1 MDILKTREQLRSCS
15 IYDLPLR
22 VTFYARVSTEKDAQL
37 NSLDNQISFYSN
49 MIKKNPNWEYVEGY
63 IDEGLSAIS
72 TEKRENFHRMV
83 TDGENG
89 EFDMI
94 ITKEISR
101 FARNTLDSIRFTR
114 ELLHFGVAV
123 FFQNDNINTLDEDSE
138 LRLTIMSS
146 IAQDELRKLSSRIK
160 FGHQQAI
167 KDHVVLGNS
176 RIFGY
181 RKDNKRLVIDEDEA
195 KMVREL
201 FALIKSDGSVVSDSV
216 DTDVNSMP
224 NHSDRPEFEQAI
236 KDGNGSSHRMS
247 ETLNKITYYYAEK
260 TADGSVIRVAKT
272 IDSIYGIFLFV
283 IPSILI
289 IMIGVFVV
297 CTILAKR
304 STKKIIEP
312 IKEMADN
319 GNGSPY
325 DELLPL
331 SQKIASQ
338 QRQIKRQMRRL
349 QFEKDKI
356 STLIENMAEGFILI
370 DVDKKVLMSN
380 YSASKLLGA
389 DDDGVIDKTL
399 IAFSRNEVLNDCVDK
414 ALSGESKNGDTTVK
428 GRALQII
435 TNPVY
440 SNGEK
445 NGAICLIIDVS
456 AKKKAEKM
464 RREFTANVT
473 HELKTPLTSISGYAE
488 IIASG
493 LVKPDDIPNFANKIH
508 KESGRLLSLIS
519 DIMELSQLDEKF
531 SDEEFAPV
539 DLAGVATEVAED
551 LRSNAEKHGIT
562 ITVDTKT
569 AVINGNRNQIYE
581 LIYNLCDNAIRY
593 NRENGSVKIIT
604 GDDNEHPFVKVAD
617 TGIGIPEKHHKRVF
631 ERFYRVDKS
640 RSKETGGTGLGLAIV
655 KHITER
661 HGGEI
666 SLESSEQG
674 TTFTAMF

>member
-1 MDILKTREQLRSCS
+1 MSDIRRGNKVKLSKKLLKNFSVIAVVSILLTAVFSTATFWFVFSDEQEAEVRQYTDKIISVYNS
-15 IYDLPLR
+15 DSEIDLSKYYGIGDFR
-22 VTFYARVSTEKDAQL
+22 VT
-37 NSLDNQISFYSN
+37 
-49 MIKKNPNWEYVEGY
+49 
-63 IDEGLSAIS
+63 
-72 TEKRENFHRMV
+72 
-83 TDGENG
+83 
-89 EFDMI
+89 
-94 ITKEISR
+94 
-101 FARNTLDSIRFTR
+101 
-114 ELLHFGVAV
+114 
-123 FFQNDNINTLDEDSE
+123 
-138 LRLTIMSS
+138 
-146 IAQDELRKLSSRIK
+146 
-160 FGHQQAI
+160 
-167 KDHVVLGNS
+167 
-176 RIFGY
+176 
-181 RKDNKRLVIDEDEA
+181 
-195 KMVREL
+195 
-201 FALIKSDGSVVSDSV
+201 LIKSDGSVVSDSV

-247 ETLNKITYYYAEK
+247 ETLNKITYYYAGK

-389 DDDGVIDKTL
+389 DDDGVTDKTL

-539 DLAGVATEVAED
+539 DLAGVASEVAED

-569 AVINGNRNQIYE
+569 AVISGNRNQIYE

>member
-1 MDILKTREQLRSCS
+1 MSDIRRGNKVKLSKKLLKNFSVIAVVSILLTAVFSTATFWFVFSDEQEAEVRQYTDKIISVYNS
-15 IYDLPLR
+15 DSEIDLSKYYGIGDFR
-22 VTFYARVSTEKDAQL
+22 VT
-37 NSLDNQISFYSN
+37 
-49 MIKKNPNWEYVEGY
+49 
-63 IDEGLSAIS
+63 
-72 TEKRENFHRMV
+72 
-83 TDGENG
+83 
-89 EFDMI
+89 
-94 ITKEISR
+94 
-101 FARNTLDSIRFTR
+101 
-114 ELLHFGVAV
+114 
-123 FFQNDNINTLDEDSE
+123 
-138 LRLTIMSS
+138 
-146 IAQDELRKLSSRIK
+146 
-160 FGHQQAI
+160 
-167 KDHVVLGNS
+167 
-176 RIFGY
+176 
-181 RKDNKRLVIDEDEA
+181 
-195 KMVREL
+195 
-201 FALIKSDGSVVSDSV
+201 LIKSDGSVVSDSV

-539 DLAGVATEVAED
+539 DLAGVASEVAED

-674 TTFTAMF
+674 TTFTARF

>member
-1 MDILKTREQLRSCS
+1 MSDIRRGNKVKLSKKLLKNFSVIAVVSILLTAVFSTAAFWFVFSDEQEAEVRQYTDKIIGVYNSDS
-15 IYDLPLR
+15 EIDLSKYYGIGDFR
-22 VTFYARVSTEKDAQL
+22 VT
-37 NSLDNQISFYSN
+37 
-49 MIKKNPNWEYVEGY
+49 
-63 IDEGLSAIS
+63 
-72 TEKRENFHRMV
+72 
-83 TDGENG
+83 
-89 EFDMI
+89 
-94 ITKEISR
+94 
-101 FARNTLDSIRFTR
+101 
-114 ELLHFGVAV
+114 
-123 FFQNDNINTLDEDSE
+123 
-138 LRLTIMSS
+138 
-146 IAQDELRKLSSRIK
+146 
-160 FGHQQAI
+160 
-167 KDHVVLGNS
+167 
-176 RIFGY
+176 
-181 RKDNKRLVIDEDEA
+181 
-195 KMVREL
+195 
-201 FALIKSDGSVVSDSV
+201 LIKGDGSVVSDSV
-216 DTDVNSMP
+216 DTDVSSMP

-236 KDGNGSSHRMS
+236 KNGNGSSHRMS

-304 STKKIIEP
+304 STKKIVEP

-389 DDDGVIDKTL
+389 DDDGVTDKTL

-493 LVKPDDIPNFANKIH
+493 LVKPNDIPNFANKIH

-539 DLAGVATEVAED
+539 DLAGVASEVAED

-674 TTFTAMF
+674 TTFTARF

>member
-1 MDILKTREQLRSCS
+1 MSDIRRGNKVKLSKKLLKNFSVIAVVSILLTAVFSTAAFWFVFSDEQEAEVRQYTDKIIGVYNSDS
-15 IYDLPLR
+15 EIDLSKYYGIGDFR
-22 VTFYARVSTEKDAQL
+22 VT
-37 NSLDNQISFYSN
+37 
-49 MIKKNPNWEYVEGY
+49 
-63 IDEGLSAIS
+63 
-72 TEKRENFHRMV
+72 
-83 TDGENG
+83 
-89 EFDMI
+89 
-94 ITKEISR
+94 
-101 FARNTLDSIRFTR
+101 
-114 ELLHFGVAV
+114 
-123 FFQNDNINTLDEDSE
+123 
-138 LRLTIMSS
+138 
-146 IAQDELRKLSSRIK
+146 
-160 FGHQQAI
+160 
-167 KDHVVLGNS
+167 
-176 RIFGY
+176 
-181 RKDNKRLVIDEDEA
+181 
-195 KMVREL
+195 
-201 FALIKSDGSVVSDSV
+201 LIKSDGSVVSDSV

-224 NHSDRPEFEQAI
+224 NHSNRPEFEQAI

-297 CTILAKR
+297 CTILAKH
-304 STKKIIEP
+304 STKKIVEP

-389 DDDGVIDKTL
+389 DDDGVTDKTL

-539 DLAGVATEVAED
+539 DLAGVAAEVAED

-674 TTFTAMF
+674 TTFTARF

>member
-1 MDILKTREQLRSCS
+1 MSDIRRGNKVKLSKKLLKNFSVIAVVSILLTAVFSTAAFWFVFSDEQEAEVRQYTDKIISVYNS
-15 IYDLPLR
+15 DSEIDLSKYYGIGDFR
-22 VTFYARVSTEKDAQL
+22 VT
-37 NSLDNQISFYSN
+37 
-49 MIKKNPNWEYVEGY
+49 
-63 IDEGLSAIS
+63 
-72 TEKRENFHRMV
+72 
-83 TDGENG
+83 
-89 EFDMI
+89 
-94 ITKEISR
+94 
-101 FARNTLDSIRFTR
+101 
-114 ELLHFGVAV
+114 
-123 FFQNDNINTLDEDSE
+123 
-138 LRLTIMSS
+138 
-146 IAQDELRKLSSRIK
+146 
-160 FGHQQAI
+160 
-167 KDHVVLGNS
+167 
-176 RIFGY
+176 
-181 RKDNKRLVIDEDEA
+181 
-195 KMVREL
+195 
-201 FALIKSDGSVVSDSV
+201 LIKSDGSVVSDSV

-289 IMIGVFVV
+289 IMICVFVV

-389 DDDGVIDKTL
+389 DDDGVTDKTL

-539 DLAGVATEVAED
+539 DLAGVAAEVAED

-661 HGGEI
+661 HGGDI

-674 TTFTAMF
+674 TTFTARF

>member
-1 MDILKTREQLRSCS
+1 MSDIRRGNKVKLSKKLLKNFSVIAVVSILLTAVFSTAAFWFVFSDEQEAEVRQYTDKIISVYNS
-15 IYDLPLR
+15 DSEIDLSKYYGIGDFR
-22 VTFYARVSTEKDAQL
+22 VT
-37 NSLDNQISFYSN
+37 
-49 MIKKNPNWEYVEGY
+49 
-63 IDEGLSAIS
+63 
-72 TEKRENFHRMV
+72 
-83 TDGENG
+83 
-89 EFDMI
+89 
-94 ITKEISR
+94 
-101 FARNTLDSIRFTR
+101 
-114 ELLHFGVAV
+114 
-123 FFQNDNINTLDEDSE
+123 
-138 LRLTIMSS
+138 
-146 IAQDELRKLSSRIK
+146 
-160 FGHQQAI
+160 
-167 KDHVVLGNS
+167 
-176 RIFGY
+176 
-181 RKDNKRLVIDEDEA
+181 
-195 KMVREL
+195 
-201 FALIKSDGSVVSDSV
+201 LIKSDGSVVSDSV
-216 DTDVNSMP
+216 DADVNSMP

-304 STKKIIEP
+304 STKKIVEP

-389 DDDGVIDKTL
+389 DDDGVTDKTL

-539 DLAGVATEVAED
+539 DLAGVAAEVAED

-593 NRENGSVKIIT
+593 NRENGSVKITT

-674 TTFTAMF
+674 TTFTARF

>member
-1 MDILKTREQLRSCS
+1 MSDIRRGNKLKLSKKLLKNFSVIAVVSILLTAVFSTAAFWFVFSDEQEAEVRQYTDKIISVYNS
-15 IYDLPLR
+15 DSEIDLSKYYGIGDFR
-22 VTFYARVSTEKDAQL
+22 VT
-37 NSLDNQISFYSN
+37 
-49 MIKKNPNWEYVEGY
+49 
-63 IDEGLSAIS
+63 
-72 TEKRENFHRMV
+72 
-83 TDGENG
+83 
-89 EFDMI
+89 
-94 ITKEISR
+94 
-101 FARNTLDSIRFTR
+101 
-114 ELLHFGVAV
+114 
-123 FFQNDNINTLDEDSE
+123 
-138 LRLTIMSS
+138 
-146 IAQDELRKLSSRIK
+146 
-160 FGHQQAI
+160 
-167 KDHVVLGNS
+167 
-176 RIFGY
+176 
-181 RKDNKRLVIDEDEA
+181 
-195 KMVREL
+195 
-201 FALIKSDGSVVSDSV
+201 LIKSDGSVVSDSV
-216 DTDVNSMP
+216 DADVNSMP

>member
-1 MDILKTREQLRSCS
+1 MSDIRRGNKVKLSKKLLKNFSVIAVVSILLTAVFSTAAFWFVFSDEQEAEVRQYTDKIVS
-15 IYDLPLR
+15 IYNDNNAVDLSKNYGIGDFR
-22 VTFYARVSTEKDAQL
+22 VT
-37 NSLDNQISFYSN
+37 
-49 MIKKNPNWEYVEGY
+49 
-63 IDEGLSAIS
+63 
-72 TEKRENFHRMV
+72 
-83 TDGENG
+83 
-89 EFDMI
+89 
-94 ITKEISR
+94 
-101 FARNTLDSIRFTR
+101 
-114 ELLHFGVAV
+114 
-123 FFQNDNINTLDEDSE
+123 
-138 LRLTIMSS
+138 
-146 IAQDELRKLSSRIK
+146 
-160 FGHQQAI
+160 
-167 KDHVVLGNS
+167 
-176 RIFGY
+176 
-181 RKDNKRLVIDEDEA
+181 
-195 KMVREL
+195 
-201 FALIKSDGSVVSDSV
+201 LIKSDGSVVSDSV

-389 DDDGVIDKTL
+389 DDDGVTDKTL

-539 DLAGVATEVAED
+539 DLAGVAAEVAED

>member
-1 MDILKTREQLRSCS
+1 MSDIRRGNKVKLSKKLLKNFSVIAVVSILLTAVFSTAAFWFVFSDEQEAEVRQYTDKIISVYNS
-15 IYDLPLR
+15 DSEIDLSKYYGIGDFR
-22 VTFYARVSTEKDAQL
+22 VT
-37 NSLDNQISFYSN
+37 
-49 MIKKNPNWEYVEGY
+49 
-63 IDEGLSAIS
+63 
-72 TEKRENFHRMV
+72 
-83 TDGENG
+83 
-89 EFDMI
+89 
-94 ITKEISR
+94 
-101 FARNTLDSIRFTR
+101 
-114 ELLHFGVAV
+114 
-123 FFQNDNINTLDEDSE
+123 
-138 LRLTIMSS
+138 
-146 IAQDELRKLSSRIK
+146 
-160 FGHQQAI
+160 
-167 KDHVVLGNS
+167 
-176 RIFGY
+176 
-181 RKDNKRLVIDEDEA
+181 
-195 KMVREL
+195 
-201 FALIKSDGSVVSDSV
+201 LIKGDGSVVSDSV

-304 STKKIIEP
+304 STKKIVEP

-389 DDDGVIDKTL
+389 DDDGVTDKTL

-539 DLAGVATEVAED
+539 DLAGVAAEVAED

-562 ITVDTKT
+562 ITIDTKT

-674 TTFTAMF
+674 TTFTARF

>member
-1 MDILKTREQLRSCS
+1 MSDIRRGNKVKLSKKLLKNFSVIAVVSILLTAVFSTAAFWFVFSDEQEAEVRQFTDKIIGVYNSDS
-15 IYDLPLR
+15 EIDLSKYYGIGDFR
-22 VTFYARVSTEKDAQL
+22 VT
-37 NSLDNQISFYSN
+37 
-49 MIKKNPNWEYVEGY
+49 
-63 IDEGLSAIS
+63 
-72 TEKRENFHRMV
+72 
-83 TDGENG
+83 
-89 EFDMI
+89 
-94 ITKEISR
+94 
-101 FARNTLDSIRFTR
+101 
-114 ELLHFGVAV
+114 
-123 FFQNDNINTLDEDSE
+123 
-138 LRLTIMSS
+138 
-146 IAQDELRKLSSRIK
+146 
-160 FGHQQAI
+160 
-167 KDHVVLGNS
+167 
-176 RIFGY
+176 
-181 RKDNKRLVIDEDEA
+181 
-195 KMVREL
+195 
-201 FALIKSDGSVVSDSV
+201 LIKSDGSVVSDSV
-216 DTDVNSMP
+216 DADVNSMP
-224 NHSDRPEFEQAI
+224 NHSDRPEFQQAI

-304 STKKIIEP
+304 STKKIVEP

-389 DDDGVIDKTL
+389 DDDGVTDKTL

-539 DLAGVATEVAED
+539 DLAGVAAEVAED

-674 TTFTAMF
+674 TTFTARF

>member
-1 MDILKTREQLRSCS
+1 MSDIRRGNKLKLSKKLLKNFSVIAVVSILLTAVFSTAAFWFVFSDEQEAEVRQYTDKILGVYNSDS
-15 IYDLPLR
+15 EIDLSKYYGIGDFR
-22 VTFYARVSTEKDAQL
+22 VT
-37 NSLDNQISFYSN
+37 
-49 MIKKNPNWEYVEGY
+49 
-63 IDEGLSAIS
+63 
-72 TEKRENFHRMV
+72 
-83 TDGENG
+83 
-89 EFDMI
+89 
-94 ITKEISR
+94 
-101 FARNTLDSIRFTR
+101 
-114 ELLHFGVAV
+114 
-123 FFQNDNINTLDEDSE
+123 
-138 LRLTIMSS
+138 
-146 IAQDELRKLSSRIK
+146 
-160 FGHQQAI
+160 
-167 KDHVVLGNS
+167 
-176 RIFGY
+176 
-181 RKDNKRLVIDEDEA
+181 
-195 KMVREL
+195 
-201 FALIKSDGSVVSDSV
+201 LIKSDGSVVSDSV

-224 NHSDRPEFEQAI
+224 NHSDRPEFQQAI

-389 DDDGVIDKTL
+389 DDDGVTDKTL

-539 DLAGVATEVAED
+539 DLAGVAAEVAED

-674 TTFTAMF
+674 TTFTARF

>member
-1 MDILKTREQLRSCS
+1 MSDIRRGNKVKLSKKLLKNFSVIAVVSILLTAVFSTATFWFVFSDEQEAEVRQYTDKIISVYNS
-15 IYDLPLR
+15 DSEIDLSKYYGIGDFR
-22 VTFYARVSTEKDAQL
+22 VT
-37 NSLDNQISFYSN
+37 
-49 MIKKNPNWEYVEGY
+49 
-63 IDEGLSAIS
+63 
-72 TEKRENFHRMV
+72 
-83 TDGENG
+83 
-89 EFDMI
+89 
-94 ITKEISR
+94 
-101 FARNTLDSIRFTR
+101 
-114 ELLHFGVAV
+114 
-123 FFQNDNINTLDEDSE
+123 
-138 LRLTIMSS
+138 
-146 IAQDELRKLSSRIK
+146 
-160 FGHQQAI
+160 
-167 KDHVVLGNS
+167 
-176 RIFGY
+176 
-181 RKDNKRLVIDEDEA
+181 
-195 KMVREL
+195 
-201 FALIKSDGSVVSDSV
+201 LIKSDGSVVSDSV

-297 CTILAKR
+297 CTILTKR
-304 STKKIIEP
+304 STKKIVEP

-389 DDDGVIDKTL
+389 DDDGVTDKTL

-539 DLAGVATEVAED
+539 DLAGVAAEVAED

>member
-1 MDILKTREQLRSCS
+1 MSDIRRGNKLKLSKKLLKNFSVIAVVSILLTAVFSTAAFWFVFSDEQEAEVRQYTDKIISVYNS
-15 IYDLPLR
+15 DSEIDLSKYYGIGDFR
-22 VTFYARVSTEKDAQL
+22 VT
-37 NSLDNQISFYSN
+37 
-49 MIKKNPNWEYVEGY
+49 
-63 IDEGLSAIS
+63 
-72 TEKRENFHRMV
+72 
-83 TDGENG
+83 
-89 EFDMI
+89 
-94 ITKEISR
+94 
-101 FARNTLDSIRFTR
+101 
-114 ELLHFGVAV
+114 
-123 FFQNDNINTLDEDSE
+123 
-138 LRLTIMSS
+138 
-146 IAQDELRKLSSRIK
+146 
-160 FGHQQAI
+160 
-167 KDHVVLGNS
+167 
-176 RIFGY
+176 
-181 RKDNKRLVIDEDEA
+181 
-195 KMVREL
+195 
-201 FALIKSDGSVVSDSV
+201 LIKGDGSVVSDSV
-216 DTDVNSMP
+216 DADVNSMP

-304 STKKIIEP
+304 STKKIVEP

-389 DDDGVIDKTL
+389 DDDGVTDKTL

-539 DLAGVATEVAED
+539 DLAGVASEVAED

-661 HGGEI
+661 HGGDI

-674 TTFTAMF
+674 TTFTARF

>member
-1 MDILKTREQLRSCS
+1 MSDIRRGNKVKLSKKLLKNFSVIAVVSILLTAVFSTAAFWFVFSDEQEAEVRQYTDKIISVYNS
-15 IYDLPLR
+15 DSEIDLSKYYGIGDFR
-22 VTFYARVSTEKDAQL
+22 VT
-37 NSLDNQISFYSN
+37 
-49 MIKKNPNWEYVEGY
+49 
-63 IDEGLSAIS
+63 
-72 TEKRENFHRMV
+72 
-83 TDGENG
+83 
-89 EFDMI
+89 
-94 ITKEISR
+94 
-101 FARNTLDSIRFTR
+101 
-114 ELLHFGVAV
+114 
-123 FFQNDNINTLDEDSE
+123 
-138 LRLTIMSS
+138 
-146 IAQDELRKLSSRIK
+146 
-160 FGHQQAI
+160 
-167 KDHVVLGNS
+167 
-176 RIFGY
+176 
-181 RKDNKRLVIDEDEA
+181 
-195 KMVREL
+195 
-201 FALIKSDGSVVSDSV
+201 LIKSDGSVVSDSV

-304 STKKIIEP
+304 STKKIVEP
-312 IKEMADN
+312 IKEMADK

-389 DDDGVIDKTL
+389 DDDGVTDKTL

-493 LVKPDDIPNFANKIH
+493 LVKSDDIPNFANKIH

-539 DLAGVATEVAED
+539 DLAGVASEVAED

-674 TTFTAMF
+674 TTFTARF

>member
-1 MDILKTREQLRSCS
+1 MSDIRRGNKVKLSKKLLKNFSVIAVVSILLTAVFSTAAFWFVFSDEQEAEVRQYTDKIISV
-15 IYDLPLR
+15 YDSDSEIDLSKYYGIGDFR
-22 VTFYARVSTEKDAQL
+22 VT
-37 NSLDNQISFYSN
+37 
-49 MIKKNPNWEYVEGY
+49 
-63 IDEGLSAIS
+63 
-72 TEKRENFHRMV
+72 
-83 TDGENG
+83 
-89 EFDMI
+89 
-94 ITKEISR
+94 
-101 FARNTLDSIRFTR
+101 
-114 ELLHFGVAV
+114 
-123 FFQNDNINTLDEDSE
+123 
-138 LRLTIMSS
+138 
-146 IAQDELRKLSSRIK
+146 
-160 FGHQQAI
+160 
-167 KDHVVLGNS
+167 
-176 RIFGY
+176 
-181 RKDNKRLVIDEDEA
+181 
-195 KMVREL
+195 
-201 FALIKSDGSVVSDSV
+201 LIKSDGSVVSDSV

-389 DDDGVIDKTL
+389 DDDGVTDKTL

-539 DLAGVATEVAED
+539 DLAGVAAEVAED

-674 TTFTAMF
+674 TTFTARF

>member
-1 MDILKTREQLRSCS
+1 MSDIRRGNKVKLSKKLLKNFSVIAVVSILLTAVFSTAAFWFVFSDEQEAEVRQYTDKIISVYNS
-15 IYDLPLR
+15 DSEIDLSKYYGIGDFR
-22 VTFYARVSTEKDAQL
+22 VT
-37 NSLDNQISFYSN
+37 
-49 MIKKNPNWEYVEGY
+49 
-63 IDEGLSAIS
+63 
-72 TEKRENFHRMV
+72 
-83 TDGENG
+83 
-89 EFDMI
+89 
-94 ITKEISR
+94 
-101 FARNTLDSIRFTR
+101 
-114 ELLHFGVAV
+114 
-123 FFQNDNINTLDEDSE
+123 
-138 LRLTIMSS
+138 
-146 IAQDELRKLSSRIK
+146 
-160 FGHQQAI
+160 
-167 KDHVVLGNS
+167 
-176 RIFGY
+176 
-181 RKDNKRLVIDEDEA
+181 
-195 KMVREL
+195 
-201 FALIKSDGSVVSDSV
+201 LIKSDGSVVSDSV

-304 STKKIIEP
+304 STKKIVEP

-389 DDDGVIDKTL
+389 DDDGVTDKTL

-674 TTFTAMF
+674 TTFTARF

>member
-1 MDILKTREQLRSCS
+1 MSDIRRGNKVKLSKKLLKNFSVIAVVSILLTAVFSTAAFWFVFSDEQEAEVRQYTDKIISVYNS
-15 IYDLPLR
+15 DSEIDLSKYYGIGDFR
-22 VTFYARVSTEKDAQL
+22 VT
-37 NSLDNQISFYSN
+37 
-49 MIKKNPNWEYVEGY
+49 
-63 IDEGLSAIS
+63 
-72 TEKRENFHRMV
+72 
-83 TDGENG
+83 
-89 EFDMI
+89 
-94 ITKEISR
+94 
-101 FARNTLDSIRFTR
+101 
-114 ELLHFGVAV
+114 
-123 FFQNDNINTLDEDSE
+123 
-138 LRLTIMSS
+138 
-146 IAQDELRKLSSRIK
+146 
-160 FGHQQAI
+160 
-167 KDHVVLGNS
+167 
-176 RIFGY
+176 
-181 RKDNKRLVIDEDEA
+181 
-195 KMVREL
+195 
-201 FALIKSDGSVVSDSV
+201 LIKSDGSVVSDSV

-389 DDDGVIDKTL
+389 DDDGVTDKTL

>member
-1 MDILKTREQLRSCS
+1 MSDIRRGNKVKLSKKLLKNFSVIAVVSILLTAVFSTAAFWFVFSDEQEAEVRQYTDKIISVYNS
-15 IYDLPLR
+15 NSEIDLSKYYGIGDFR
-22 VTFYARVSTEKDAQL
+22 VT
-37 NSLDNQISFYSN
+37 
-49 MIKKNPNWEYVEGY
+49 
-63 IDEGLSAIS
+63 
-72 TEKRENFHRMV
+72 
-83 TDGENG
+83 
-89 EFDMI
+89 
-94 ITKEISR
+94 
-101 FARNTLDSIRFTR
+101 
-114 ELLHFGVAV
+114 
-123 FFQNDNINTLDEDSE
+123 
-138 LRLTIMSS
+138 
-146 IAQDELRKLSSRIK
+146 
-160 FGHQQAI
+160 
-167 KDHVVLGNS
+167 
-176 RIFGY
+176 
-181 RKDNKRLVIDEDEA
+181 
-195 KMVREL
+195 
-201 FALIKSDGSVVSDSV
+201 LIKSDGSVVSDSV

-389 DDDGVIDKTL
+389 DDDGVTDKTL

-539 DLAGVATEVAED
+539 DLAGVAAEVAED

>member
-1 MDILKTREQLRSCS
+1 MSDIRRGNKVKLSKKLLKNFSVIAVVSILLTAVFSTAAFWFVFSDEQEAEVRQFTDKIIGVYNSDS
-15 IYDLPLR
+15 EIDLSKYYGIGDFR
-22 VTFYARVSTEKDAQL
+22 VT
-37 NSLDNQISFYSN
+37 
-49 MIKKNPNWEYVEGY
+49 
-63 IDEGLSAIS
+63 
-72 TEKRENFHRMV
+72 
-83 TDGENG
+83 
-89 EFDMI
+89 
-94 ITKEISR
+94 
-101 FARNTLDSIRFTR
+101 
-114 ELLHFGVAV
+114 
-123 FFQNDNINTLDEDSE
+123 
-138 LRLTIMSS
+138 
-146 IAQDELRKLSSRIK
+146 
-160 FGHQQAI
+160 
-167 KDHVVLGNS
+167 
-176 RIFGY
+176 
-181 RKDNKRLVIDEDEA
+181 
-195 KMVREL
+195 
-201 FALIKSDGSVVSDSV
+201 LIKSDGSVVSDSV

-539 DLAGVATEVAED
+539 DLAGVAAEVAED

-562 ITVDTKT
+562 IAVDTKT

-674 TTFTAMF
+674 TTFTARF

>member
-1 MDILKTREQLRSCS
+1 MSDIRRGNKVKLSKKLLKNFSVIAVVSILLTAVFSTAAFWFVFSDEQESEVRQYTDKIISVYNS
-15 IYDLPLR
+15 DSEIDLSKYYGIGDFR
-22 VTFYARVSTEKDAQL
+22 VT
-37 NSLDNQISFYSN
+37 
-49 MIKKNPNWEYVEGY
+49 
-63 IDEGLSAIS
+63 
-72 TEKRENFHRMV
+72 
-83 TDGENG
+83 
-89 EFDMI
+89 
-94 ITKEISR
+94 
-101 FARNTLDSIRFTR
+101 
-114 ELLHFGVAV
+114 
-123 FFQNDNINTLDEDSE
+123 
-138 LRLTIMSS
+138 
-146 IAQDELRKLSSRIK
+146 
-160 FGHQQAI
+160 
-167 KDHVVLGNS
+167 
-176 RIFGY
+176 
-181 RKDNKRLVIDEDEA
+181 
-195 KMVREL
+195 
-201 FALIKSDGSVVSDSV
+201 LIKSDGSVVSDSV
-216 DTDVNSMP
+216 DTDVSSMP
-224 NHSDRPEFEQAI
+224 NHSDRPEFKQAI

-389 DDDGVIDKTL
+389 DDDGVTDKTL

-539 DLAGVATEVAED
+539 DLAGVAAEVAED

-593 NRENGSVKIIT
+593 NRENGSVKIMT

-674 TTFTAMF
+674 TTFTARF

>member
-1 MDILKTREQLRSCS
+1 MSDIRRGNKLKLSKKLLKNFSVIAVVSILLTAVFSTAAFWFVFSDEQEAEVRQFTDKIISVYNS
-15 IYDLPLR
+15 DSEIDLSKYYGIGDFR
-22 VTFYARVSTEKDAQL
+22 VT
-37 NSLDNQISFYSN
+37 
-49 MIKKNPNWEYVEGY
+49 
-63 IDEGLSAIS
+63 
-72 TEKRENFHRMV
+72 
-83 TDGENG
+83 
-89 EFDMI
+89 
-94 ITKEISR
+94 
-101 FARNTLDSIRFTR
+101 
-114 ELLHFGVAV
+114 
-123 FFQNDNINTLDEDSE
+123 
-138 LRLTIMSS
+138 
-146 IAQDELRKLSSRIK
+146 
-160 FGHQQAI
+160 
-167 KDHVVLGNS
+167 
-176 RIFGY
+176 
-181 RKDNKRLVIDEDEA
+181 
-195 KMVREL
+195 
-201 FALIKSDGSVVSDSV
+201 LIKSDGSVVSDSV

-304 STKKIIEP
+304 STKKIVEP

-389 DDDGVIDKTL
+389 DDDGVTDKTL

-539 DLAGVATEVAED
+539 DLAGVAAEVAED

>member
-1 MDILKTREQLRSCS
+1 MSDIRRGNKLKLSKKLLKNFSVIAVVSILLTAVFSTAAFWFVFSDEQEAEVRQFTDKIIGVYNSDS
-15 IYDLPLR
+15 EIDLSKNYGIGDFR
-22 VTFYARVSTEKDAQL
+22 VT
-37 NSLDNQISFYSN
+37 
-49 MIKKNPNWEYVEGY
+49 
-63 IDEGLSAIS
+63 
-72 TEKRENFHRMV
+72 
-83 TDGENG
+83 
-89 EFDMI
+89 
-94 ITKEISR
+94 
-101 FARNTLDSIRFTR
+101 
-114 ELLHFGVAV
+114 
-123 FFQNDNINTLDEDSE
+123 
-138 LRLTIMSS
+138 
-146 IAQDELRKLSSRIK
+146 
-160 FGHQQAI
+160 
-167 KDHVVLGNS
+167 
-176 RIFGY
+176 
-181 RKDNKRLVIDEDEA
+181 
-195 KMVREL
+195 
-201 FALIKSDGSVVSDSV
+201 LIKSDGLVVSDSV

-331 SQKIASQ
+331 SQKISSQ

-389 DDDGVIDKTL
+389 DDDGVTDKTL

-539 DLAGVATEVAED
+539 DLAGVAAEVAED

-666 SLESSEQG
+666 FLESSEQG
-674 TTFTAMF
+674 TTFTARF

>member
-1 MDILKTREQLRSCS
+1 MSDIRRGNKVKLSKKLLKNFSVIAVVSILLTAVFSTAAFWFVFSDEQEAEVRQYTDKIIGVYNSDS
-15 IYDLPLR
+15 EIDLSKYYGIGDFR
-22 VTFYARVSTEKDAQL
+22 VT
-37 NSLDNQISFYSN
+37 
-49 MIKKNPNWEYVEGY
+49 
-63 IDEGLSAIS
+63 
-72 TEKRENFHRMV
+72 
-83 TDGENG
+83 
-89 EFDMI
+89 
-94 ITKEISR
+94 
-101 FARNTLDSIRFTR
+101 
-114 ELLHFGVAV
+114 
-123 FFQNDNINTLDEDSE
+123 
-138 LRLTIMSS
+138 
-146 IAQDELRKLSSRIK
+146 
-160 FGHQQAI
+160 
-167 KDHVVLGNS
+167 
-176 RIFGY
+176 
-181 RKDNKRLVIDEDEA
+181 
-195 KMVREL
+195 
-201 FALIKSDGSVVSDSV
+201 LIKSDGSVVSDSV

-236 KDGNGSSHRMS
+236 KDGNGSSYRMS

-304 STKKIIEP
+304 STKKIVEP

-389 DDDGVIDKTL
+389 DDDGVTDKTL

-539 DLAGVATEVAED
+539 DLAGVASEVAED

-674 TTFTAMF
+674 TTFTARF

>member
-1 MDILKTREQLRSCS
+1 MSDIRRGNKVKLSKKLLKNFSVIAVVSILLTAVFSTAAFWFVFSDEQESEVRQYTDKIISVYNS
-15 IYDLPLR
+15 DSEIDLSKYYGIGDFR
-22 VTFYARVSTEKDAQL
+22 VT
-37 NSLDNQISFYSN
+37 
-49 MIKKNPNWEYVEGY
+49 
-63 IDEGLSAIS
+63 
-72 TEKRENFHRMV
+72 
-83 TDGENG
+83 
-89 EFDMI
+89 
-94 ITKEISR
+94 
-101 FARNTLDSIRFTR
+101 
-114 ELLHFGVAV
+114 
-123 FFQNDNINTLDEDSE
+123 
-138 LRLTIMSS
+138 
-146 IAQDELRKLSSRIK
+146 
-160 FGHQQAI
+160 
-167 KDHVVLGNS
+167 
-176 RIFGY
+176 
-181 RKDNKRLVIDEDEA
+181 
-195 KMVREL
+195 
-201 FALIKSDGSVVSDSV
+201 LIKSDGSVVSDSV

-247 ETLNKITYYYAEK
+247 ETLNKITYYYAGE

-304 STKKIIEP
+304 STKKIVEP

-389 DDDGVIDKTL
+389 DDDGVTDKTL

>member
-1 MDILKTREQLRSCS
+1 MSDIRRGNKVKLSKKLLKNFSVIAVVSILLTAVFSTAAFWFVFSDEQEAEVRQYTDKIISVYNS
-15 IYDLPLR
+15 DSEIDLSKYYGIGDFR
-22 VTFYARVSTEKDAQL
+22 VT
-37 NSLDNQISFYSN
+37 
-49 MIKKNPNWEYVEGY
+49 
-63 IDEGLSAIS
+63 
-72 TEKRENFHRMV
+72 
-83 TDGENG
+83 
-89 EFDMI
+89 
-94 ITKEISR
+94 
-101 FARNTLDSIRFTR
+101 
-114 ELLHFGVAV
+114 
-123 FFQNDNINTLDEDSE
+123 
-138 LRLTIMSS
+138 
-146 IAQDELRKLSSRIK
+146 
-160 FGHQQAI
+160 
-167 KDHVVLGNS
+167 
-176 RIFGY
+176 
-181 RKDNKRLVIDEDEA
+181 
-195 KMVREL
+195 
-201 FALIKSDGSVVSDSV
+201 LIKGDGSVVSDSV

-236 KDGNGSSHRMS
+236 RDGNGSSHRMS

-389 DDDGVIDKTL
+389 DDDGVTDKTL

-539 DLAGVATEVAED
+539 DLAGVAAEVAED

-674 TTFTAMF
+674 TTFTARF

>member
-1 MDILKTREQLRSCS
+1 MSDIRRGNKVKLSKKLLKNFSVIAVVSILLTAVFSTATFWFVFSDEQEAEVRQYTDKIISVYNS
-15 IYDLPLR
+15 DSEIDLSKYYGIGDFR
-22 VTFYARVSTEKDAQL
+22 VT
-37 NSLDNQISFYSN
+37 
-49 MIKKNPNWEYVEGY
+49 
-63 IDEGLSAIS
+63 
-72 TEKRENFHRMV
+72 
-83 TDGENG
+83 
-89 EFDMI
+89 
-94 ITKEISR
+94 
-101 FARNTLDSIRFTR
+101 
-114 ELLHFGVAV
+114 
-123 FFQNDNINTLDEDSE
+123 
-138 LRLTIMSS
+138 
-146 IAQDELRKLSSRIK
+146 
-160 FGHQQAI
+160 
-167 KDHVVLGNS
+167 
-176 RIFGY
+176 
-181 RKDNKRLVIDEDEA
+181 
-195 KMVREL
+195 
-201 FALIKSDGSVVSDSV
+201 LIKSDGSVVSDSV

-389 DDDGVIDKTL
+389 DDDGVTDKTL

-539 DLAGVATEVAED
+539 DLAGVAAEVAED